1 MCIRIH
7 QRSVYMKYNFTPERL
22 GMEDIAAANSS
33 GNEVGYSDSNVI
45 LSFQFSLI
53 CNKQVRIAP
62 NLCIFM
68 LCEKGTLHITLNGVH
83 EVLQYDKVA
92 LCWPGS
98 VLHVGSASPDFAGGL
113 LCISTQF
120 LQAII
125 HRGKGMWERF
135 LYLKEHPVLRMHP
148 ESSERFAPYEQLIAN
163 LLKNPNRAYYKEVV
177 TCAISGMLYELFA
190 DLPEAIFHKMEQNT
204 LRQGDI
210 LFRKFTKL
218 LTDETIKSRHVSS
231 YADKLC
237 ITPKYLSAVCT
248 KVSGRT
254 ASEWIND
261 TVIDRIRYQLAYT
274 DKSIKEISEY
284 SEFPNMSFFC
294 KYVRK
299 ALGCSPKA
307 YRDKLR

>member
-1 MCIRIH
+1 
-7 QRSVYMKYNFTPERL
+7 MKYNFTPERL
-22 GMEDIAAANSS
+22 GMEDFVAAGSL
-33 GNEVGYSDSNVI
+33 GNEIRYSDSDVM
-45 LSFQFSLI
+45 LSTNFQFI
-53 CNKQVRIAP
+53 YNRQVRIAP

-68 LCEKGTLHITLNGVH
+68 FCGKGTLPITLDGVK

-92 LCWPGS
+92 LCWPGC
-98 VLHVGSASPDFAGGL
+98 VLCAENPSIDFVGAF

-120 LQAII
+120 MQAII

-135 LYLKEHPVLRMHP
+135 LYLKEHPILKIRP
-148 ESSERFAPYEQLIAN
+148 ESGELFTPYEQLIAN
-163 LLKNPNRAYYKEVV
+163 RMKNPNRTFYKEVI

-190 DLPEAIFHKMEQNT
+190 DLPEAFSHKMEQNT

-210 LFRKFTKL
+210 LFRKFAKL
-218 LTDETIKSRHVSS
+218 LTDENIKSRHVSY

-237 ITPKYLSAVCT
+237 VTPKYLSAVCT

-261 TVIDRIRYQLAYT
+261 TVIDRIRYLLVHT

-284 SEFPNMSFFC
+284 LEFPNMSFFC

-299 ALGCSPKA
+299 ALGCSPKV
-307 YRDKLR
+307 YRDRSR

>member
-1 MCIRIH
+1 
-7 QRSVYMKYNFTPERL
+7 MKYNFTPERL
-22 GMEDIAAANSS
+22 GMEDIAAASS
-33 GNEVGYSDSNVI
+33 QGDKVCYSDSNVI
-45 LSFQFSLI
+45 LSSDIHFI
-53 CNKQVRIAP
+53 YEKQVRIAP

-68 LCEKGTLHITLNGVH
+68 FCEKGVLPITLNGKKD
-83 EVLQYDKVA
+83 VLQYDKVA

-98 VLHVGSASPDFAGGL
+98 VLYADYPSPDFKGAC
-113 LCISTQF
+113 LCISTHF
-120 LQAII
+120 MQAII
-125 HRGKGMWERF
+125 HRSKGMWERF
-135 LYLKEHPVLRMHP
+135 LYLKEHPVLQIQP
-148 ESSERFAPYEQLIAN
+148 ENGERFVPYEKLVAG
-163 LLKNPNRAYYKEVV
+163 LLKNPNRVYYKEVM
-177 TCAISGMLYELFA
+177 TCAISGMLYELFS
-190 DLPEAIFHKMEQNT
+190 DLPESISHKMEQNT

-218 LTDETIKSRHVSS
+218 LTDETIKSRHVSC

-237 ITPKYLSAVCT
+237 VTPKYLTAVCT

-261 TVIDRIRYQLAYT
+261 TVIDRIRYQLAHT

-284 SEFPNMSFFC
+284 LEFPNMSFFC

>member
-1 MCIRIH
+1 
-7 QRSVYMKYNFTPERL
+7 MKYNFTPERL
-22 GMEDIAAANSS
+22 GVEDIEVASS
-33 GNEVGYSDSNVI
+33 PESGIRYSDSDVI
-45 LSFQFSLI
+45 LSTDFQLI
-53 CNKQVRIAP
+53 CNRQVRIAP

-68 LCEKGTLHITLNGVH
+68 FCEKGSLPIILNG
-83 EVLQYDKVA
+83 EKDVLQCDKLAV
-92 LCWPGS
+92 CWPGC
-98 VLHVGSASPDFAGGL
+98 VFHAGMPSPDFKGAL

-120 LQAII
+120 MQAIF
-125 HRGKGMWERF
+125 RPGKGLWERF
-135 LYLKEHPVLRMHP
+135 LYLKDHPVLKIRP
-148 ESSERFAPYEQLIAN
+148 ETGVLFAPYEQLIAN
-163 LLKNPNRAYYKEVV
+163 RMKNPNRAFCKEVI
-177 TCAISGMLYELFA
+177 TCAFSGMLYELFA
-190 DLPEAIFHKMEQNT
+190 DLPEAISHKMEQNT

-218 LTDETIKSRHVSS
+218 LLDENIKSRHVSC

-237 ITPKYLSAVCT
+237 VTPKYLSAVCT

-261 TVIDRIRYQLAYT
+261 TVMDRIRYQLAHT

-284 SEFPNMSFFC
+284 LEFPNMSFFC